1 MSRRAQ
7 KLSEEIKREASQI
20 LRYEIKDPRVSNMLS
35 ITRVEVSKD
44 LSHAKIYV
52 SLLGNDQ
59 TKKNALD
66 GLERAKGF
74 IRRELGKRLTLRFV
88 PEIAFFMDTS
98 IEHGAYINQLIE
110 KLMKG
115 EGNEGEDDNF

>member
-1 MSRRAQ
+1 
-7 KLSEEIKREASQI
+7 
-20 LRYEIKDPRVSNMLS
+20 
-35 ITRVEVSKD
+35 
-44 LSHAKIYV
+44 
-52 SLLGNDQ
+52 LGNDQ